1 MRVVVLVYVYTCHVQ
16 DVRIVIVVNNQN
28 THTQV
33 ARLLV
38 LSLLPFLSTPSPLSP
53 IFQVIGVNGKNV
65 SHADKASV
73 ISACRTALESG
84 EPVTLRFRREE
95 SLPQSMEE
103 ERSAMVDYIAEQQ
116 RDEVAGPTSTSTPA
130 LETSGPSAVA
140 TRLAAKYLDEAL
152 HAAADR
158 TSSPAQHT
166 QHTQHTQH
174 AQHTQRTQI
183 APPRGIG
190 NHAKSRGGA
199 VSVDMPEQKVRS
211 VSTVSEIDDPA
222 ALVVSSVR
230 YVGSRDALMIT
241 FSVFS
246 VFSSFSVFS
255 VWREIIFSVFQ
266 RVSVHSISVHS
277 LCGAKRLH

>member
-1 MRVVVLVYVYTCHVQ
+1 VRVVVLVYVYTCHVQ

-130 LETSGPSAVA
+130 REASGPSAVA

-158 TSSPAQHT
+158 ISSPAQHT
-166 QHTQHTQH
+166 QHTQHTQ
-174 AQHTQRTQI
+174 I
-183 APPRGIG
+183 APPRGMG
-190 NHAKSRGGA
+190 NQAKSRGGA

>member
-130 LETSGPSAVA
+130 REASGPSAVA

-158 TSSPAQHT
+158 ISSPAQHT
-166 QHTQHTQH
+166 QH
-174 AQHTQRTQI
+174 TQI